1 MIAGGESPL
10 YSVHRLQCQSQG
22 MCAEPA
28 VALGLNGQVELVGE
42 GESGQAEVH
51 SFGFV
56 ESDAH
61 VFDEVLDKK
70 SRVKITVHDTW
81 AEVVY

>member
-1 MIAGGESPL
+1 
-10 YSVHRLQCQSQG
+10 
-22 MCAEPA
+22 MCAESA
-28 VALGLNGQVELVGE
+28 VALGLNGQVKLVGE

-51 SFGFV
+51 SLGFV

-70 SRVKITVHDTW
+70 ARVKITVHDTG